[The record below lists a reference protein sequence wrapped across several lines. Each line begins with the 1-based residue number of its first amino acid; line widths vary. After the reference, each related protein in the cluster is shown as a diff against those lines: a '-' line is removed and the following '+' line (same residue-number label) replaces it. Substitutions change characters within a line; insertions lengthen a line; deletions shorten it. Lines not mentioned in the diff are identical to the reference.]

1 MVVGLL
7 MSATDDT
14 QPQILDPVLIGPV
27 SVGKTTVAKCLSEM
41 LGLPVVTMDDHRDD
55 YYRELGFDENV
66 AKQLFEKDG
75 AASVWCY
82 FKAFDP
88 HSVERLLQD
97 YPGHIIDMGGGSSV
111 HEHED
116 QLSRV
121 ARALSDYRN
130 VILLLPHPDRERS
143 LQFLNHRTGW
153 NNEGRNINRILLEH
167 PSNYELAKLTIYT
180 ADRSPEEIAQEIAE
194 RIKV

>member
-1 MVVGLL
+1 MP
-7 MSATDDT
+7 ATDDT
-14 QPQILDPVLIGPV
+14 QQEILDPVLIGPV
-27 SVGKTTVAKCLSEM
+27 SVGKTTVAKCLGEM
-41 LGLPVVTMDDHRDD
+41 VGLPVVTMDDHRDD

-88 HSVERLLQD
+88 YSVERILQD

-116 QLSRV
+116 QLNRV
-121 ARALSDYRN
+121 ARALSRYRN
-130 VILLLPHPDRERS
+130 VILLLPCQSRFWPYPAA
-143 LQFLNHRTGW
+143 LQSHGLGVPRG
-153 NNEGRNINRILLEH
+153 
-167 PSNYELAKLTIYT
+167 
-180 ADRSPEEIAQEIAE
+180 
-194 RIKV
+194 